1 MLELG
6 CAAGGNLLPFALSY
20 PNASAVGVD
29 LSPAQV
35 AAGQKVID
43 ELKVNN
49 LTLHAMDLTKI
60 DKDFGTFDYIIVH
73 GVFSWVPPEVK
84 QAILRICHD
93 NLSPQGIA
101 YISYNTYPGWKAGD
115 IVRDAMLLH
124 SHSAKN
130 DEERLASARTMLTLL
145 SEGLAASNP
154 LAASLKAS
162 VAQLRKYSD
171 YYIAHEHL
179 ETFNTP
185 CYFVEFANAAQQ
197 AGLAYI
203 GDAEAQ
209 SELSDTYGQN
219 VQLNHSLVAMGQP
232 KEMRQQYLD
241 FAVGRTFRKSLLMA
255 TPPESGIQSTPSLA
269 LLGNLRLAGHF
280 TATGGEP
287 DAHGR
292 SAYRNQRGKTLHTKE
307 PAVIALM
314 NALTGHWPASVALT
328 DLCAETSSED
338 ATEPA
343 ASPSDDAT
351 LKAAQTLFRLGMVHI
366 CREPGPYDTCSE
378 NKGPHIIPGFA
389 HLHLQHQQGDTSV
402 GTFNLW
408 HDTINLKLPPASALM
423 LPLLTGSQLEAQLR
437 TQLRDAL
444 QAGKVP
450 DTKGKLRTGERNLD
464 AEAQNIMNKLM
475 PVLKQTGV
483 LMP

>member
-1 MLELG
+1 
-6 CAAGGNLLPFALSY
+6 
-20 PNASAVGVD
+20 
-29 LSPAQV
+29 
-35 AAGQKVID
+35 
-43 ELKVNN
+43 
-49 LTLHAMDLTKI
+49 
-60 DKDFGTFDYIIVH
+60 
-73 GVFSWVPPEVK
+73 
-84 QAILRICHD
+84 
-93 NLSPQGIA
+93 
-101 YISYNTYPGWKAGD
+101 
-115 IVRDAMLLH
+115 
-124 SHSAKN
+124 
-130 DEERLASARTMLTLL
+130 
-145 SEGLAASNP
+145 
-154 LAASLKAS
+154 
-162 VAQLRKYSD
+162 
-171 YYIAHEHL
+171 
-179 ETFNTP
+179 
-185 CYFVEFANAAQQ
+185 

-269 LLGNLRLAGHF
+269 LLGDLRLAGHF

-328 DLCAETSSED
+328 DLRAETSSED

-366 CREPGPYDTCSE
+366 CREPGPYDSRSE
-378 NKGPHIIPGFA
+378 NKGPQIIPGFA

-408 HDTINLKLPPASALM
+408 HDTIN
-423 LPLLTGSQLEAQLR
+423 
-437 TQLRDAL
+437 
-444 QAGKVP
+444 
-450 DTKGKLRTGERNLD
+450 
-464 AEAQNIMNKLM
+464 
-475 PVLKQTGV
+475 
-483 LMP
+483 